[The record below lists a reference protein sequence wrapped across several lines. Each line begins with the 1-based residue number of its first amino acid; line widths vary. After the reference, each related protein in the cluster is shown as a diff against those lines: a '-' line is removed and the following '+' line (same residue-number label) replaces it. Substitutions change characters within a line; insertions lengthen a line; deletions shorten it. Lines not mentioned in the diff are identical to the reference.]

1 MTATACMVV
10 ATWHAIILVFLNSC
24 VLILFVVW
32 FEGFCLFFGE
42 EVGCWCLIF
51 WLVAFGLF
59 AMKASLPTDLFIHL
73 HHFVAKI
80 KVFLAHTL

>member
-1 MTATACMVV
+1 MTAIACMVV

-32 FEGFCLFFGE
+32 FGGFCLFFGE
-42 EVGCWCLIF
+42 EVGCWCLVF
-51 WLVAFGLF
+51 WLVGFGLF
-59 AMKASLPTDLFIHL
+59 AMKASLPTGLFIHL
-73 HHFVAKI
+73 YHFVAKI